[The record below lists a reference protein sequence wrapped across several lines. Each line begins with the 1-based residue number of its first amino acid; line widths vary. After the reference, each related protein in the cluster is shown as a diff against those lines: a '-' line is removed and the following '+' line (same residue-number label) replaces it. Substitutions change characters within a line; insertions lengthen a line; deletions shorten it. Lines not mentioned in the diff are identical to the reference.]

1 VTDPKGENLEN
12 GSFSR
17 ATLILMSR
25 SVSRTSTT
33 WRDQVIQARVWLV
46 LLAIVLSSDCGR
58 SLEQTFETVVTTVR
72 EVVIRLAHP
81 NTFAQDD
88 ITLAPQR
95 FGLEMGSGMPILSPI
110 GLLLVQLEVL
120 LAGLALAVSGWRSRQ
135 HLNLIAPRG
144 PPVCA

>member
-1 VTDPKGENLEN
+1 MNLEI

-17 ATLILMSR
+17 ATLSLMSR
-25 SVSRTSTT
+25 TLSRVSWATRI
-33 WRDQVIQARVWLV
+33 WAGQVLQARVWLV

-81 NTFAQDD
+81 NSVAQDQ
-88 ITLAPQR
+88 IALEPQR
-95 FGLEMGSGMPILSPI
+95 FGLEMGSGMPILSPD
-110 GLLLVQLEVL
+110 GLLLVQLEFL
-120 LAGLALAVSGWRSRQ
+120 LVGLALTVCGWRSRQ

-144 PPVCA
+144 PPVRNGCA

>member
-1 VTDPKGENLEN
+1 LDGVKLEIS
-12 GSFSR
+12 SFSR

-25 SVSRTSTT
+25 SLSRVSWSTRI
-33 WRDQVIQARVWLV
+33 WAEQVVHARVWLV

-81 NTFAQDD
+81 NTVAHDFIA
-88 ITLAPQR
+88 LEPQR
-95 FGLEMGSGMPILSPI
+95 FGLDMGSGMPILSPI

-120 LAGLALAVSGWRSRQ
+120 LVSLALAFCGWRSRQ